1 MTSQGVRY
9 PELFMG
15 TLVAVLPML
24 LVFLFLQRFLVQ
36 GLTTSG
42 LR

>member
-15 TLVAVLPML
+15 SLVAILPML
-24 LVFLFLQRFLVQ
+24 AVFLFLQRYLVQ

-42 LR
+42 IR